1 MVLQRLLPGISF
13 GIQTFATCPRH
24 GLLAVACKVRL
35 HASIVTV
42 NEPCERCSKKGYWT
56 SSIANQSVP
65 VARISVA
72 RCNSLEYPVSW
83 PSPWPLPHTW
93 LFAWTRDRFLLGQGP
108 RPQLHIYDCMAGAK
122 PTADSPST
130 PASTKTNENGPGKTH
145 AAPRELASLDP
156 GMPLGAAALAL
167 SGDGERLAVLG
178 RASGGNGGGEAA
190 ACGHGLL
197 LRVYAWRTV
206 SRWLAGWLL

>member
-1 MVLQRLLPGISF
+1 MQVLDVV
-13 GIQTFATCPRH
+13 H
-24 GLLAVACKVRL
+24 GQPEC
-35 HASIVTV
+35 
-42 NEPCERCSKKGYWT
+42 T
-56 SSIANQSVP
+56 SSKDFCCQVQFFGVSL
-65 VARISVA
+65 SVA
-72 RCNSLEYPVSW
+72 PT
-83 PSPWPLPHTW
+83 WPLPHTW
-93 LFAWTRDRFLLGQGP
+93 LFAWTRNRFLLGQGP
-108 RPQLHIYDCMAGAK
+108 RPQLHIYDCMAGGK

-130 PASTKTNENGPGKTH
+130 PASTKRNENGPGKTH

-190 ACGHGLL
+190 ACGHGLQ

-206 SRWLAGWLL
+206 SRRLLEPAGTRHRSADACLKHGAVMTPGGK